1 MLKLKRLFHRPPV
14 KVWVIKQI
22 DRDLLHLCGQ
32 AELDPKAKRKQVL
45 AELARGEYRGAVRM
59 AGGGLVFNARL
70 FAALIPLD
78 ELTLTDDGQARWRE
92 RLWRVSQVP
101 QRCWS
106 FEGSLIAEPA
116 SHVGG
121 SGLVSSEDVSG
132 IRSRIDPD
140 TPTLPGEVTF
150 RAEDELE
157 APEPFDSRYATRSLK
172 RRGRHH

>member
-1 MLKLKRLFHRPPV
+1 MFKKLLGKTPV

-22 DRDLLHLCGQ
+22 DRDVLHLCGQ
-32 AELDPKAKRKQVL
+32 AELDHDAKRKQVL
-45 AELARGEYRGAVRM
+45 AELARGEYRGPVRM

-78 ELTLTDDGQARWRE
+78 ELTLTDDGQAHWQDRR
-92 RLWRVSQVP
+92 WRVSQVP

-106 FEGSLIAEPA
+106 FDGPLIVEAA
-116 SHVGG
+116 SHAGG

-140 TPTLPGEVTF
+140 TPTPPGTVTF
-150 RAEDELE
+150 RADNELE
-157 APEPFDSRYATRSLK
+157 TPDPFDK
-172 RRGRHH
+172 RRASRSPVRPRGHH